1 MPPAP
6 PLRRVVAFDDRMPG
20 RVIMFGGGADMPA
33 CATDPQVN
41 HYGASPPFSA
51 KRGSNCEGRGSPV
64 LGRAQGWRFA
74 PPPPA
79 ASALTPSAHRSF
91 GRSSGRR
98 DAPTVD
104 HALPRSYR
112 ACGRVPCLIAREHG
126 VEDDDQLAHAGDDGD
141 LRLFGFGDEALV
153 VGLEHGVVLGG
164 CAHDW
169 HIEEVAELAASAL
182 DVALAFAPAAVI
194 VVGRGAE

>member
-1 MPPAP
+1 MSESSLSTRWWNQTRPPKGHRKNLPESTCRSTSPTQSQNENRCMPPAP

-104 HALPRSYR
+104 HALP
-112 ACGRVPCLIAREHG
+112 PLI
-126 VEDDDQLAHAGDDGD
+126 
-141 LRLFGFGDEALV
+141 
-153 VGLEHGVVLGG
+153 
-164 CAHDW
+164 
-169 HIEEVAELAASAL
+169 
-182 DVALAFAPAAVI
+182 
-194 VVGRGAE
+194 